1 MRARVVP
8 GNIPPQTPSSCG
20 WGALLIGNT
29 ALASVNAE
37 LYSTIARRLRERSP
51 LSHTVMVTPANGRAA
66 SGYVPDDASYG
77 HYTFQVNGS
86 RLEPGCAEGAIAN
99 GLAGMLDELK

>member
-1 MRARVVP
+1 MHLRL
-8 GNIPPQTPSSCG
+8 
-20 WGALLIGNT
+20 GALVIGTT

-37 LYSTIARRLRERSP
+37 LYSPIARRLKQQSP
-51 LSHTVMVTPANGRAA
+51 LSNTVMVTLANGRAA

-86 RLEPGCAEGAIAN
+86 RLQPGCAESAIAN
-99 GLAGMLDELK
+99 GLIGMIDELK